1 MERDEGQKKRLDD
14 KARRKELLA
23 EYKESR
29 PGAGVYRILNT
40 KTHRNLLGAT
50 PDLRAMQNRFD
61 FAKSMKS
68 ASGLDGRL
76 AADIREYGIDAFS
89 FEVLETLD
97 VEPTAS
103 RTEVRKDLATLVTL
117 WREKLGPDSLY

>member
-1 MERDEGQKKRLDD
+1 MDD

-29 PGAGVYRILNT
+29 PDAGVYRIVNT
-40 KTHRNLLGAT
+40 KTHKSLLSAT
-50 PDLRAMQNRFD
+50 PNLRAMQNRVD

-76 AADIREYGIDAFS
+76 AADIRDYGVDAFE
-89 FEVLETLD
+89 FEVLETLA

-103 RTEVRKDLATLVTL
+103 RADVQRDLATLEVL
-117 WREKLGPDSLY
+117 WREKLGPENLY